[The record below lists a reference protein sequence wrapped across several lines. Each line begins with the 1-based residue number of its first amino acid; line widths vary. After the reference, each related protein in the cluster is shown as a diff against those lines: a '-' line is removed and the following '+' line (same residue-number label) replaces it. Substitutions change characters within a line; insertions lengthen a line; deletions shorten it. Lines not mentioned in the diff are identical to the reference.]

1 MVKFQGRHISC
12 PTFSKYHINGR
23 TVEQSTDLT
32 CIFPYTNPAVYLQ
45 VDDHVHP
52 GNCPTAVSSEKK
64 QDLLHMEFY
73 HHLPSWAMSKQMLYF
88 SSVSDEGSCDLKT
101 TKEIPVQKYRNSV
114 HVEVPNKSDGWDYF
128 FSSLEKAF
136 ASEMV
141 SDELKPKVLLCML
154 GDKVSNLLVNLG
166 EEELKDYE
174 SLKQVVLKEGAND
187 FESVNQ
193 LIVADKMFEMLDS
206 ETATHIGVLQG
217 EEWYKPRDLGKQCD
231 IFYASKGKSYDG
243 PARAKWNDSKKR
255 SFNGSWGKQPFG
267 EKKTDKFSSRK
278 NFDKGKVTE
287 IKKFACFT
295 CGSDEH
301 FKRNCQKTKEVDN
314 KRLNVNKV
322 STEGTE
328 LEDGTVTARVDLLGK
343 VIPRR
348 AIEDKLSKLV
358 KTSISVD
365 GKLVHALVDSG
376 IFGPAVKCPLV
387 YVPIGLA
394 TGGQVNVVHQQVLC
408 ALAEVLV
415 EDVLL
420 PPDVLDMLGGAQS
433 EDNSLAQSSQ
443 DLRVDSGKV
452 DETEVSSV
460 GTLGTKDE
468 EVTAEM
474 DKGIMAA
481 DSFRSEQ
488 ECCAELALVWKHAKE
503 GKGNYYEVDGYLFH
517 RDKILGESIGQLV
530 IPKCRRTEVLRLAH
544 TSVFS
549 SHMGPKKTLERIK
562 YSFFWEGLRANVKK
576 FWVNMDLIGPIDPP
590 SSKGRKY
597 ILCLVDQHTRWG
609 EAVPLTSLSAKVTCE
624 ALLSIFS
631 RTGIP
636 NVVASDNGTNFV
648 AELTKEFEKRIG
660 SSPRF
665 STPGYPQSN
674 GLVERFNRTL
684 KNMLHNVAKDEGRGW
699 LLQIPYVLWAYRE
712 IPHSTTGVSPFQLL
726 YGRPP
731 QGPLSILKSTW
742 TGKHNNLR
750 LCTTPVS
757 KYLEDLK
764 CKLEKAA
771 EHTQAKLVSTVQQ
784 EKMAY
789 YHNLRSSD
797 RVFKVGEK
805 VIVLIPDATSKLF
818 ARWQGPATI
827 IEKRNP
833 HSFLVA
839 MPDNSTKHIHQ
850 NKLRHYVASSNSVNV
865 IFEEEKEFGQVE
877 TPPTATEESKF
888 YEVLNNLKTDNLNS
902 YNLKVLKNLISKFKY
917 IFTKPVQPARVGAH
931 KIELV
936 ANAVRRKPHCY
947 SVPMAYRREVERQV
961 QELLDLNLIE
971 PSEAEIAHPI
981 VCVAKKDASIR
992 MCVDFRALNAVT
1004 KVLVF
1009 PMKDMQELIFIA
1021 GSAHWLTSIDLL
1033 KGYWQIKMDEESKP
1047 LTAFTTHNA
1056 VYQWKTMP
1064 FALAGASGTFQREM
1078 NRILKSHS
1086 EYAQAYMDDVI
1097 FSKTF
1102 EEHLVHLELVLTELE
1117 KLGFSVRL
1125 DKCSFAAKRIK
1136 NFGSHNRG
1144 GTHGPNEDKI
1154 LAIKGLIRPTTK
1166 KELKELLCEVISLA
1180 TPDAN
1185 LPFQV
1190 HCDASDYGVGCC
1202 LTQQDTEGIYRP
1214 IAFASQKFNATQK
1227 NWASIEKEAWAVL
1240 YGLNKF
1246 DKWIYG
1252 AKVEII
1258 SDHNPLKYLNQT
1270 TPKKSQANPLGT
1282 GVTEMESLHYSQAR
1296 YTT

>member
-1 MVKFQGRHISC
+1 
-12 PTFSKYHINGR
+12 
-23 TVEQSTDLT
+23 
-32 CIFPYTNPAVYLQ
+32 
-45 VDDHVHP
+45 
-52 GNCPTAVSSEKK
+52 
-64 QDLLHMEFY
+64 
-73 HHLPSWAMSKQMLYF
+73 
-88 SSVSDEGSCDLKT
+88 
-101 TKEIPVQKYRNSV
+101 
-114 HVEVPNKSDGWDYF
+114 
-128 FSSLEKAF
+128 
-136 ASEMV
+136 
-141 SDELKPKVLLCML
+141 ML

-174 SLKQVVLKEGAND
+174 SLKQVVLKELRGAND

-243 PARAKWNDSKKR
+243 PERAKWNDSEKR
-255 SFNGSWGKQPFG
+255 SLNGSWGKQPFG
-267 EKKTDKFSSRK
+267 EKKSDFSSRK
-278 NFDKGKVTE
+278 NFDKGQVTE

-295 CGSDEH
+295 CGSDKH
-301 FKRNCQKTKEVDN
+301 FKRDCPKNKEVDN

-376 IFGPAVKCPLV
+376 TEIIVIKKDLVPGISVEAASTIYLKGIFGPAVKCPLV

-408 ALAEVLV
+408 ALVEVLV
-415 EDVLL
+415 EDMLL

-433 EDNSLAQSSQ
+433 EENSLAQSSQ
-443 DLRVDSGKV
+443 DLRVDSGNV
-452 DETEVSSV
+452 DETKVSSGILPEKAQEHIEDSQRNITSCRNEV
-460 GTLGTKDE
+460 GTLGTKDK

-474 DKGIMAA
+474 DKGSIVA

-488 ECCAELALVWKHAKE
+488 ECCAELAFAWKHAKE
-503 GKGNYYEVDGYLFH
+503 DKGNYYEVDGYLFH
-517 RDKILGESIGQLV
+517 RDKILGESIGQL
-530 IPKCRRTEVLRLAH
+530 
-544 TSVFS
+544 S
-549 SHMGPKKTLERIK
+549 
-562 YSFFWEGLRANVKK
+562 LRADVKK
-576 FWVNMDLIGPIDPP
+576 FCESCKECQLTRSVRIKDRSPITPVARPELPFQVVNMDLIGPIDPP
-590 SSKGRKY
+590 SSKGHK
-597 ILCLVDQHTRWG
+597 
-609 EAVPLTSLSAKVTCE
+609 
-624 ALLSIFS
+624 IFYVWWIS
-631 RTGIP
+631 TLGIP
-636 NVVASDNGTNFV
+636 NVVVSDNGTNFA
-648 AELTKEFEKRIG
+648 AELTKEFAKRIG

-684 KNMLHNVAKDEGRGW
+684 KNMLHNVVRDAGRGW
-699 LLQIPYVLWAYRE
+699 HLQIPYCGRVE

-726 YGRPP
+726 YGRQP

-742 TGKHNNLR
+742 TGKHNNLQ

-771 EHTQAKLVSTVQQ
+771 EQAKLVSTVQQ

-818 ARWQGPATI
+818 ARWQSPATI

-833 HSFLVA
+833 HSFLVE

-877 TPPTATEESKF
+877 TSLTTTEESKF

-902 YNLKVLKNLISKFKY
+902 YNLKVLKNLFSKFKY
-917 IFTKPVQPARVGAH
+917 IFTKPVQPAWVGAH

-947 SVPMAYRREVERQV
+947 SVPIAYRREVELQV

-981 VCVAKKDASIR
+981 VCVVKKDSSIR
-992 MCVDFRALNAVT
+992 MCVDFRAL
-1004 KVLVF
+1004 
-1009 PMKDMQELIFIA
+1009 
-1021 GSAHWLTSIDLL
+1021 
-1033 KGYWQIKMDEESKP
+1033 
-1047 LTAFTTHNA
+1047 
-1056 VYQWKTMP
+1056 
-1064 FALAGASGTFQREM
+1064 
-1078 NRILKSHS
+1078 
-1086 EYAQAYMDDVI
+1086 
-1097 FSKTF
+1097 
-1102 EEHLVHLELVLTELE
+1102 
-1117 KLGFSVRL
+1117 
-1125 DKCSFAAKRIK
+1125 
-1136 NFGSHNRG
+1136 
-1144 GTHGPNEDKI
+1144 
-1154 LAIKGLIRPTTK
+1154 
-1166 KELKELLCEVISLA
+1166 
-1180 TPDAN
+1180 
-1185 LPFQV
+1185 
-1190 HCDASDYGVGCC
+1190 
-1202 LTQQDTEGIYRP
+1202 
-1214 IAFASQKFNATQK
+1214 
-1227 NWASIEKEAWAVL
+1227 
-1240 YGLNKF
+1240 
-1246 DKWIYG
+1246 
-1252 AKVEII
+1252 
-1258 SDHNPLKYLNQT
+1258 KYSN
-1270 TPKKSQANPLGT
+1270 
-1282 GVTEMESLHYSQAR
+1282 
-1296 YTT
+1296 